1 MEKKGESRD
10 MEETEKARCGTNW
23 MRGKVHEDFWV
34 WARRR
39 DASWRSEW
47 RVQGVL
53 ALRLGGQSVST
64 SLWMM
69 K

>member
-10 MEETEKARCGTNW
+10 MEETEKARRGTNW
-23 MRGKVHEDFWV
+23 TRGKVHEDFWV
-34 WARRR
+34 WARGR
-39 DASWRSEW
+39 AVSWGSEW

-53 ALRLGGQSVST
+53 ALRLGVQGVST

-69 K
+69 R